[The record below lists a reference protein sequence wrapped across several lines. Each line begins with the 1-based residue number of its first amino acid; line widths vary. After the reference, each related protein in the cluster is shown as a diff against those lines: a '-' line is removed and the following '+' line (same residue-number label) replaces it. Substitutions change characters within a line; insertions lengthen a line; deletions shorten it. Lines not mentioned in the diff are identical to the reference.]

1 MTGETNLRNLMQNMT
16 PILHEAEYGYGL
28 VPTGTAIPTNLNWFA
43 LMREDTATTVVA
55 TTAELQRHNIE
66 HIPGWARISLEI
78 HSDLAA
84 VGLTA
89 AISAALTSANIS
101 ANVVAGYY
109 HDHFFVQWPRR
120 EEAVALMRSL
130 SSTA

>member
-1 MTGETNLRNLMQNMT
+1 MSGETNLRTLLQNMT
-16 PILHEAEYGYGL
+16 PILHEEEYGYGL
-28 VPTGTAIPTNLNWFA
+28 VLIGTVIPANLNWFA
-43 LMREDTATTVVA
+43 LMREDTATTIVA
-55 TTAELQRHNIE
+55 TTAERQRHNIE

-78 HSDLAA
+78 HSDLSA

-89 AISAALTSANIS
+89 AISAALTNANIS

-120 EEAVALMRSL
+120 EDAITQMKNIA
-130 SSTA
+130 

>member
-1 MTGETNLRNLMQNMT
+1 MSGETNLRTLLQNMT
-16 PILHEAEYGYGL
+16 PILQEAEYGYGH
-28 VPTGTAIPTNLNWFA
+28 VPIGTAIPANLNWFA

-78 HSDLAA
+78 HSDLSA

-89 AISAALTSANIS
+89 AISAALTNANIS

-120 EEAVALMRSL
+120 EDAITEMKNIA
-130 SSTA
+130 